1 MTYHGIIPP
10 VSTPFTED
18 HQVDVPSLE
27 RLLEY
32 LIVAG
37 VHGLFVLGSTSEVV
51 FLTPAQR
58 QLVLETAKRV
68 VRGRVPI
75 LAGVIAETTPAC
87 LEHAHMAKNAG
98 VDALVL
104 TMPYYT
110 RPSQAEAVEHFRI
123 IHREVGLPIFA
134 YDIPVAVGR
143 KLERPSLLELA
154 REGTIIGLKDSSADE
169 GNFRGV
175 LLETRDLE
183 NFAVFTGSELT
194 VDAALLMGAHGCV
207 PGLGNVDPDG
217 YVRLYN
223 ACHAGDW
230 ASAKLEQERLYA
242 LFNLIFAG
250 VPRMGIGA
258 SAMGGFKTALMLRG
272 IIRTNIVG
280 RPGPRYTAAEV
291 EIVREHLE
299 RAGLM

>member
-1 MTYHGIIPP
+1 MKYHGIIPP

-18 HQVDVPSLE
+18 HQVDVPSFE

-32 LIVAG
+32 LIAAG

-58 QLVLETAKRV
+58 KLVLETTKRA

-75 LAGVIAETTPAC
+75 LAGVMAETTPVT
-87 LEHAHMAKNAG
+87 LEHARTAHEAG
-98 VDALVL
+98 VDALVV

-110 RPSQAEAVEHFRI
+110 RPSQSEALEHFRI
-123 IHREVGLPIFA
+123 IHREVGVPIFA

-143 KLERPSLLELA
+143 KLERTTVLQLA
-154 REGTIIGLKDSSADE
+154 QEGVIVGLKDSSGDE
-169 GNFRGV
+169 SNFRGV
-175 LLETRDLE
+175 ILESRGMPD
-183 NFAVFTGSELT
+183 FAVFTGSELV
-194 VDAALLMGAHGCV
+194 VDAAFLMGAHGCV
-207 PGLGNVDPDG
+207 PGLGNVDPHG
-217 YVRLYN
+217 YVRLYDH
-223 ACHAGDW
+223 CRAGNW
-230 ASAKLEQERLYA
+230 AAARLEQERLYA

-250 VPRMGIGA
+250 TQRMGIGA

-272 IIRTNIVG
+272 VIETNIVG
-280 RPGPRYTAAEV
+280 RPGPRYNEAEV
-291 EIVREHLE
+291 AVVREHLE